1 MRKITVKIYQ
11 EYEKE
16 VDVLIEDDADE
27 SKAIEKV
34 EKMLKSG
41 ETKITENDMVNQILL
56 EK

>member
-16 VDVLIEDDADE
+16 VNVLIEDDADE